1 MGGEAS
7 LDRPPRFQV
16 RAVGAYVQRPGCP
29 EYTRALLSPE
39 RLHRLCL
46 GECYNP
52 GDERKLITRIE
63 VVRIRPQVRADEPVE
78 QLIEDPWR
86 VIPCPADP
94 NGCKVEFE
102 DPEFPET
109 ERDAVYYVRAI
120 QEPTLAVGGDPLR
133 CERDAQGSCVQTR
146 PCYASGPQFD
156 PSDDCL
162 APVEERAWASPIF
175 LAAKRS
181 RPGN

>member
-1 MGGEAS
+1 
-7 LDRPPRFQV
+7 
-16 RAVGAYVQRPGCP
+16 
-29 EYTRALLSPE
+29 
-39 RLHRLCL
+39 
-46 GECYNP
+46 
-52 GDERKLITRIE
+52 
-63 VVRIRPQVRADEPVE
+63 VRADEPIE

-86 VIPCPADP
+86 VLPCPADP
-94 NGCKVEFE
+94 SGCWVEFE

-109 ERDAVYYVRAI
+109 ERDAVYYARAI

-133 CERDAQGSCVQTR
+133 CERDAQGSCVKTR

-175 LAAKRS
+175 LTAKS
-181 RPGN
+181 RRPAN